1 MVFMHMQNLVLR
13 SISVK
18 VHLLPTITLS
28 MNNSLKRA
36 ALVCLTLF
44 CVQPL
49 WAQRANIRK
58 WAQELTD
65 GPVLQQAHVGI
76 CIYDPATQ
84 DYWYQYQD
92 DKYFT
97 PASNTKIFSLYSGF
111 QLLGDSLPAF
121 KYLETDSVLYVKG
134 MGDPSFLHPD
144 YVSQPAMDLLART
157 DKRIVLLPNVVTNK
171 RFGPGWGWS
180 DYADYYQPELNEW
193 PIYGN
198 VARIKHHGDTISIT
212 PPAFADAAHFTVEEA
227 DTIDEAVTDRDER
240 SDHFTLKYSRRDKSL
255 LLAEVPFITGTL
267 QDQAQ
272 RLQDTLHKPVTV
284 AATAPAINP
293 AAFKVLYSR
302 PVDSLY
308 TPMMHRSDNF
318 FAEQTLMM
326 CAARQWDSISTT
338 STIRH
343 MEEQYLG
350 FLPHKPQWVDGSG
363 LSRYNLFT
371 PRDFVSVLS
380 AMRQQIPQERLW
392 EIFPTGGKGTLRN
405 YYQQQFV
412 HAKTGTLNGCVA
424 LSGYLVTKKG
434 KTLVFSVLVNNHNT
448 TSTNVRRAVERFLT
462 AIWEAY

>member
-1 MVFMHMQNLVLR
+1 
-13 SISVK
+13 
-18 VHLLPTITLS
+18 
-28 MNNSLKRA
+28 MNNCLKRT

-44 CVQPL
+44 CMQPL
-49 WAQRANIRK
+49 WAQKTTSPKTNIRK
-58 WAQELTD
+58 WASELLN
-65 GPVLQQAHVGI
+65 GAALEHAHVGI
-76 CIYDPATQ
+76 CIYDPGKQ
-84 DYWYQYQD
+84 EYWYQYQD

-97 PASNTKIFSLYSGF
+97 PASNTKIFTLFSGF
-111 QLLGDSLPAF
+111 QLLGDSLPAL

-134 MGDPSFLHPD
+134 MGDPSFLHPE
-144 YVSQPAMDLLART
+144 YTSQPAMDMLSRT
-157 DKRIVLLPNVVTNK
+157 DKRIVLVPAVVTNK

-193 PIYGN
+193 PVYGN
-198 VARIKHHGDTISIT
+198 VARIRRHRDTISIT
-212 PPAFADAAHFTVEEA
+212 PPVFADTAHFTVQEI
-227 DTIDEAVTDRDER
+227 DTLKEAVTDRDER
-240 SDHFTLKYSRRDKSL
+240 SNHFSLQYARRDNEL
-255 LLAEVPFITGTL
+255 LEAEVPFITGNI
-267 QDQAQ
+267 QDLAQ

-284 AATAPAINP
+284 ASPTTVLSP

-318 FAEQTLMM
+318 YAEQTLMM
-326 CAARQWDSISTT
+326 CGARLWDSISTS
-338 STIRH
+338 STIRYMQEH
-343 MEEQYLG
+343 YLS
-350 FLPHKPQWVDGSG
+350 FLPHPPQWVDGSG
-363 LSRYNLFT
+363 LSRYDLFT
-371 PRDFVSVLS
+371 PRDFVSVLT

-462 AIWEAY
+462 EIWDKN